1 MNDKIKKKKIKEII
15 ERQLQKNVVD
25 YDYIIQELI
34 KLKNYINNRKI
45 NI

>member
-15 ERQLQKNVVD
+15 EQQLQKNEVD

-34 KLKNYINNRKI
+34 KLKEMIKFR
-45 NI
+45 

>member
-1 MNDKIKKKKIKEII
+1 MDDKIKKKKIKEII
-15 ERQLQKNVVD
+15 ERQLQKNEVD

>member
-15 ERQLQKNVVD
+15 ELQLQKNVVD

-34 KLKNYINNRKI
+34 KLKNIINNL
-45 NI
+45 

>member
-1 MNDKIKKKKIKEII
+1 MDDKIKKKKIKEII

-34 KLKNYINNRKI
+34 KLKEMIKPR
-45 NI
+45 

>member
-15 ERQLQKNVVD
+15 ELQLQKNVVD

-34 KLKNYINNRKI
+34 KLKEMIKFR
-45 NI
+45 

>member
-1 MNDKIKKKKIKEII
+1 MDDKIKKKKIKEII

-34 KLKNYINNRKI
+34 KLKEMIKLR
-45 NI
+45 